1 MDLPQTRSL
10 LSRLSARAPR
20 QAVETLIEFLAN
32 AHAAERAAVF
42 VTDEDRI
49 SLYFGRSMK
58 QSALDWA
65 HEGWRW
71 HASKLQRGF
80 EVRDGSESLIPI
92 MREKALIAVLYLEA
106 PAIHM
111 EIVLD
116 VASQLAEAIHYSRSA
131 VAQGAVDA
139 YLEVTPEDEIQRQ
152 KIMVLLAKNEN
163 NLSRVARILSISR
176 QSLYRRMGVLGIARE
191 RALRGSR

>member
-10 LSRLSARAPR
+10 LSRLSALAPR

-42 VTDEDRI
+42 VVDEDRI
-49 SLYFGRSMK
+49 SLYFGRSME
-58 QSALDWA
+58 QGALDWT

-71 HASKLQRGF
+71 HSAKLQRGF
-80 EVRDGSESLIPI
+80 EVRDGNESLIPI
-92 MREKALIAVLYLEA
+92 MREKVLVAVLYLEA

-116 VASQLAEAIHYSRSA
+116 VAAQLAEAVHYSRSA